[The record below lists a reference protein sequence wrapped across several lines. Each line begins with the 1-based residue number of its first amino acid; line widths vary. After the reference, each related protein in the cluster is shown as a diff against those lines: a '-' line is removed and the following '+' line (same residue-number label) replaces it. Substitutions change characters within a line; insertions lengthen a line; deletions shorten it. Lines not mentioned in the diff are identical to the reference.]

1 MMHRSHQVT
10 ATAEAGADES
20 VHGQESL
27 CLPGRVEPAQV
38 SLTLSRRLMRNLCA
52 VVLVSVRALGDGRQ
66 DRSVC
71 SPVAAQRVGDQPPRR
86 TRLPLQQR
94 AEQACRRPTV
104 ATRLDEAIEDV
115 TLVIDGTPERAPL
128 ALEGDVLVQGPD
140 LAQPALPTREPARVY

>member
-10 ATAEAGADES
+10 ATADECADES

-38 SLTLSRRLMRNLCA
+38 SRA
-52 VVLVSVRALGDGRQ
+52 VPCGLVSDGRQ
-66 DRSVC
+66 DRSVR
-71 SPVAAQRVGDQPPRR
+71 SPVAAQRVGDHPPGR

-115 TLVIDGTPERAPL
+115 TRLIDGTPERAPL
-128 ALEGDVLVQGPD
+128 ALEGDAALVQGPD
-140 LAQPALPTREPARVY
+140 VAQPAPVDA